1 MSEVI
6 NLFDRKKAEEPE
18 EKTIKEETEE
28 VSFAETMRRNKAN
41 ADRIKK
47 ERAQA
52 NKGVIRSH
60 RLK

>member
-28 VSFAETMRRNKAN
+28 VSFAEAMRRNKAN